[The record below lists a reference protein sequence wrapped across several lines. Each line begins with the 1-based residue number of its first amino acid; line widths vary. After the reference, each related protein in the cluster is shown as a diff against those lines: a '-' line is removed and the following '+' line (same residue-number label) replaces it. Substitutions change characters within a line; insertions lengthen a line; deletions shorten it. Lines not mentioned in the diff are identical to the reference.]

1 MGCVLI
7 TLIDTFPSF
16 LAKKQGEEQ
25 KSININQKK
34 FRLFQFF
41 ALSLQ
46 RILD

>member
-7 TLIDTFPSF
+7 TLIDTFLPF

-41 ALSLQ
+41 ALTLQ
-46 RILD
+46 RI